1 MKETDYVFLLNFDAR
16 YRVKFEVDKGRIVL
30 FVVQLE
36 FLRADSW
43 VAVVRYDTAHG
54 FAHRDR
60 YKADGSVSH
69 HEGLP
74 VTEFKDALTHAI
86 RDIKLNWEEWIRQ
99 YQE

>member
-1 MKETDYVFLLNFDAR
+1 MHETDYVFLLNFDAR
-16 YRVKFEVDKGRIVL
+16 YRVKFEVDKGRVVQ

-36 FLRADSW
+36 WLHADSW
-43 VAVVRYDTAHG
+43 VAVVRYDTVHG

-69 HEGLP
+69 HEALP